1 MFSKVKISD
10 IVNNSLNL
18 AETKLYEVGL
28 VLPCQEPMAMFV
40 ASFANKIARFLATP
54 RVIA

>member
-28 VLPCQEPMAMFV
+28 VLPCLLRVLQTKSRA
-40 ASFANKIARFLATP
+40 FALG
-54 RVIA
+54 